1 MTGPLAVCSVYGVCP
16 ISEVRVRS
24 AVALC
29 LLAACGVAPLGRAQT
44 EQAAVVL
51 APDTYAQLDSQAAP
65 SPSSNHPGAT
75 PLDPF
80 GQGIRLPRDFQIAY
94 PTEIKDG
101 QGSTYIPMDSWIY
114 PALDRLHAL
123 GYLDTAF
130 LGLRPWTR
138 LSVFHMLDRGQAP
151 PASESDANDEAR
163 TIYDSVLAEVGP
175 DLYFTGEHA
184 ELDTVYTRF
193 LDIVKTPLNDSFHL
207 GQTIINDY
215 GRPYQ
220 KGLQNVTGASGR
232 IEAGRASLFV
242 RAELQHAASAPGYSP
257 ELGTYLANELDNIP
271 YIYGLPAPL
280 TTLGV
285 TYLPALKQATD
296 PVGPLGG
303 ITNLR
308 ILEANLSYHLWKH
321 ELSLG
326 KSDHWLGPGKGGA
339 FAWSTNADDIYSFQ
353 IDRVEPFYVPLVRRV
368 IGPIRYDFFVGTLGG
383 HTEPNH
389 PWVHSEKISIH
400 PTKNFEMGFQRT
412 VIWGGK
418 GHEPVNLHTF
428 LRSFVSA
435 NDTNDQTKF
444 SIYDPGA
451 RFSAFDFSYRLP
463 FVRDWLLL
471 YLDSFSHDDVNPISA
486 PRRAAIRP
494 GLYLSHFPGV
504 PRLDFRVE
512 AASTD
517 CVTSRCN
524 GQVSSGIKS
533 GPGQFYYYEAVEK
546 QGTTNKGFLYTDPI
560 GRDDKGG
567 QAWLTYN
574 LSPQEHIQLAYRN
587 VKADKNFIPGS
598 VPSTTNPIA
607 DAVSAPFTRGGGTTQ
622 NAGTFDVLKRITPD
636 LGVHLAVQVER
647 WKAPVY
653 MVGRHSDAAVWGEF
667 VWYPH
672 KEKDLGDDP
681 KF

>member
-1 MTGPLAVCSVYGVCP
+1 M
-16 ISEVRVRS
+16 RF
-24 AVALC
+24 AVAFC
-29 LLAACGVAPLGRAQT
+29 LLAACGVATVGRAQT

-51 APDTYAQLDSQAAP
+51 APDTYGQVDPQASP
-65 SPSSNHPGAT
+65 SPSFKHPGTT
-75 PLDPF
+75 PVDPF
-80 GQGIRLPRDFQIAY
+80 GQGVRLPRDFQIAY
-94 PTEIKDG
+94 PTTLADG

-138 LSVFHMLDRGQAP
+138 LSVFHMLDQGQAP
-151 PASESDANDEAR
+151 PASETDANDEAR

-232 IEAGRASLFV
+232 VEAGRATLFV
-242 RAELQHAASAPGYSP
+242 RAELQHAASGAGYS
-257 ELGTYLANELDNIP
+257 EQLGEYLSDTIDNIP
-271 YIYGLPAPL
+271 YNPKYR
-280 TTLGV
+280 
-285 TYLPALKQATD
+285 QATD
-296 PVGPLGG
+296 PIGPISG
-303 ITNLR
+303 ITNFR
-308 ILEANLSYHLWKH
+308 VLEADLGYHLWKH
-321 ELSLG
+321 ELTLG
-326 KSDHWLGPGKGGA
+326 KTDHWLGPGKGGA
-339 FAWSTNADDIYSFQ
+339 FAWSTNADNIYSLQ
-353 IDRVEPFYVPLVRRV
+353 IDRTEPMYVPLLRRV
-368 IGPIRYDFFVGTLGG
+368 IGPLRYDFFVGSLGG
-383 HTEPNH
+383 HTQPNH

-400 PTKNFEMGFQRT
+400 PTKNLELGFQRS
-412 VIWGGK
+412 VIWGGR
-418 GHEPVNLHTF
+418 GHEPITLKSFARSFASFSNVNLVKKEGPT
-428 LRSFVSA
+428 
-435 NDTNDQTKF
+435 
-444 SIYDPGA
+444 DPGA
-451 RFSAFDFSYRLP
+451 RFSAFDFTYRLP
-463 FVRDWLLL
+463 YLRDWLTL

-494 GLYLSHFPGV
+494 GLYLSHFPAV
-504 PRLDFRVE
+504 PKLDFRVE

-517 CVTSRCN
+517 CVTTRC
-524 GQVSSGIKS
+524 SGTTPGSHGVFYFYEGIQQQ
-533 GPGQFYYYEAVEK
+533 GP
-546 QGTTNKGFLYTDPI
+546 TNKGFLYTDPI

-574 LSPQEHIQLAYRN
+574 LSPQEHVQLAYRN
-587 VKADKNFIPGS
+587 VKADKNFLPAS
-598 VPSTTNPIA
+598 VPTFTLGQLPVTDPRS
-607 DAVSAPFTRGGGTTQ
+607 DAFTPGGTTQ
-622 NAGTFDVLKRITPD
+622 NAGTLDLLKRITPD

-653 MVGRHSDAAVWGEF
+653 MPGRHSDAAVWAEV